1 MNEGAFIG
9 SSQSAGDET
18 PVEEKVPHNARDS
31 QTEPKRGRVSSMV
44 WELYTNEK
52 DAHMKIACVCQH
64 CGHQIVHRKKS
75 ERAISHLLRCNPFLK
90 EMMLLDPINRPDW
103 FNNAKANKRKTTGA
117 RSSAGISQSSS
128 QTGSIL
134 QYTLPKLMKRDLTK
148 IEEALAMHYYLTGT
162 AFSRIEEENLLSA
175 FRICRPD
182 IVLPDR
188 KKLGGALLDSCYAKV
203 KSVVDN
209 HIEEMKLN
217 ACLTSDAWSNIKN
230 EPIVNYMLISDSS
243 TFFLESVSTGE
254 QSHDA
259 KWIAQ
264 DMGRIIDSLAGKMKA
279 QLQKAQLAENLPGDF
294 IQGTGKQKE
303 SQQKINDIIT
313 DGKFV
318 EHLDKAIMILNPV
331 DTTIVVFQSDSVP
344 VSQIYQSFANT
355 MKEQYEMMNCLSD
368 AERLYLLQLLQSRLD
383 FLYGD
388 AIGIA
393 YLLDPR
399 FVGEKM
405 TAFEKTRVEDLIFDY
420 GSETEQAQQMG
431 KKEEMYLQYTNFVI
445 KANHNKDRRDFRFL
459 MLEKGTK
466 TILQFWLVDGLE
478 FPQLRDLALQVFGMV
493 CSSAASERSFSTMGF
508 VHSKL
513 RNSLGSEKV
522 KKLVYIKT
530 NASQFGNQNMKD
542 LVDTETESESEVERD

>member
-1 MNEGAFIG
+1 M
-9 SSQSAGDET
+9 QSF
-18 PVEEKVPHNARDS
+18 S
-31 QTEPKRGRVSSMV
+31 
-44 WELYTNEK
+44 
-52 DAHMKIACVCQH
+52 
-64 CGHQIVHRKKS
+64 
-75 ERAISHLLRCNPFLK
+75 K

-148 IEEALAMHYYLTGT
+148 IEEVLAMHYYLTGT

-279 QLQKAQLAENLPGDF
+279 QLQKAQLAENLPGLVQPAPTRWGSLKACFESLRKSEHVLHRIVSARDF

-313 DGKFV
+313 EGKFV
-318 EHLDKAIMILNPV
+318 ENLDKAIMILNPV

-405 TAFEKTRVEDLIFDY
+405 TAFERTRVEDLIFDY

-431 KKEEMYLQYTNFVI
+431 KKESNVFSVYQFC
-445 KANHNKDRRDFRFL
+445 DQGQSRQGS
-459 MLEKGTK
+459 KGC
-466 TILQFWLVDGLE
+466 F
-478 FPQLRDLALQVFGMV
+478 
-493 CSSAASERSFSTMGF
+493 AS
-508 VHSKL
+508 
-513 RNSLGSEKV
+513 
-522 KKLVYIKT
+522 
-530 NASQFGNQNMKD
+530 
-542 LVDTETESESEVERD
+542 

>member
-1 MNEGAFIG
+1 
-9 SSQSAGDET
+9 
-18 PVEEKVPHNARDS
+18 
-31 QTEPKRGRVSSMV
+31 
-44 WELYTNEK
+44 
-52 DAHMKIACVCQH
+52 
-64 CGHQIVHRKKS
+64 
-75 ERAISHLLRCNPFLK
+75 
-90 EMMLLDPINRPDW
+90 
-103 FNNAKANKRKTTGA
+103 
-117 RSSAGISQSSS
+117 
-128 QTGSIL
+128 
-134 QYTLPKLMKRDLTK
+134 
-148 IEEALAMHYYLTGT
+148 
-162 AFSRIEEENLLSA
+162 
-175 FRICRPD
+175 
-182 IVLPDR
+182 
-188 KKLGGALLDSCYAKV
+188 
-203 KSVVDN
+203 
-209 HIEEMKLN
+209 MKLN

-279 QLQKAQLAENLPGDF
+279 QLQKAQLTENLPGLVQPASTRWGSLKACFESLRKSEHVLHRIVSARDF
-294 IQGTGKQKE
+294 IQATGKQKE
-303 SQQKINDIIT
+303 SQQKIHDIIT

-318 EHLDKAIMILNPV
+318 EHLEKAIMILNPA
-331 DTTIVVFQSDSVP
+331 DTAIVVFQ
-344 VSQIYQSFANT
+344 
-355 MKEQYEMMNCLSD
+355 K
-368 AERLYLLQLLQSRLD
+368 LD

-405 TAFEKTRVEDLIFDY
+405 TAFERTRVEDLIFDY

-445 KANHNKDRRDFRFL
+445 RANHNKNQKDVSLPDVG
-459 MLEKGTK
+459 KGNQDYPAV
-466 TILQFWLVDGLE
+466 L
-478 FPQLRDLALQVFGMV
+478 
-493 CSSAASERSFSTMGF
+493 
-508 VHSKL
+508 L